1 MCDRGHGERMRA
13 RNGCALANIFACAIL
28 AYVQATDTSTQ
39 VTAQDLAGELL
50 ALWHFLMKGQ
60 SKKMFAIL
68 DELDLSMS
76 HVKALGVLADCGCE
90 LSVKEVSE
98 ELGLSLPGGSRTVDS
113 LMRRGYLERRED
125 DADRRMKRI
134 GITDAGRDVA
144 RRVLE
149 ARLEG
154 LEQFTSSLT
163 DEQRARLMTAL
174 SDLPHRS

>member
-1 MCDRGHGERMRA
+1 VRA
-13 RNGCALANIFACAIL
+13 RNGCALENICACAIL
-28 AYVQATDTSTQ
+28 AYVQATPTSTH

-60 SKKMFAIL
+60 SKTMFAIL
-68 DELDLSMS
+68 DELDLSMT
-76 HVKALGVLADCGCE
+76 HVKALGALADCGCE

-98 ELGLSLPGGSRTVDS
+98 ELGLSLPGASRTVDA

-134 GITDAGRDVA
+134 GITPAGRDVA
-144 RRVLE
+144 RRIIE

-163 DEQRARLMTAL
+163 DEQRAGLMSAL

>member
-1 MCDRGHGERMRA
+1 M
-13 RNGCALANIFACAIL
+13 
-28 AYVQATDTSTQ
+28 QATDTSAQ

-50 ALWHFLMKGQ
+50 ALWHHLMKGQ
-60 SKKMFAIL
+60 SKTMFAIL
-68 DELDLSMS
+68 DELDLSMT

-98 ELGLSLPGGSRTVDS
+98 ELGLSLPGASRTIDA
-113 LMRRGYLERRED
+113 LIRRGYLERRED

-134 GITDAGRDVA
+134 GITATGRDVA
-144 RRVLE
+144 RRILE

-163 DEQRARLMTAL
+163 PEQRTGLMSAL
-174 SDLPHRS
+174 SDLPHHS

>member
-1 MCDRGHGERMRA
+1 MPERMRA
-13 RNGCALANIFACAIL
+13 RNDCALETISPCAIL

-50 ALWHFLMKGQ
+50 ALWHHLMKGQ
-60 SKKMFAIL
+60 SKTMFALL

-76 HVKALGVLADCGCE
+76 HIKALNVLADCGCE

-98 ELGLSLPGGSRTVDS
+98 ELGLSLPGASRTVDA

-125 DADRRMKRI
+125 EADRRMKRI

-144 RRVLE
+144 RRIIE

-154 LEQFTSSLT
+154 LEQFSSSLHP
-163 DEQRARLMTAL
+163 EQRARLMAAL

>member
-1 MCDRGHGERMRA
+1 
-13 RNGCALANIFACAIL
+13 
-28 AYVQATDTSTQ
+28 
-39 VTAQDLAGELL
+39 
-50 ALWHFLMKGQ
+50 
-60 SKKMFAIL
+60 MFALL

-76 HVKALGVLADCGCE
+76 HVKALGVLADSGCE

-98 ELGLSLPGGSRTVDS
+98 ELGLSFPGGSRTVDA

-125 DADRRMKRI
+125 EQDRRMKRI

-144 RRVLE
+144 RRIIE

-163 DEQRARLMTAL
+163 PEQRTSLMAAL
-174 SDLPHRS
+174 SDLPHRT

>member
-1 MCDRGHGERMRA
+1 
-13 RNGCALANIFACAIL
+13 
-28 AYVQATDTSTQ
+28 VQATDTSPQ

-50 ALWHFLMKGQ
+50 SLWHYLMKGQ
-60 SKKMFAIL
+60 SKTMFAIL

-76 HVKALGVLADCGCE
+76 HVKALGVLADCASE
-90 LSVKEVSE
+90 LSVKEMSE
-98 ELGLSLPGGSRTVDS
+98 ELGLSLPGASRTVDA

-134 GITDAGRDVA
+134 GITPAGRDVA
-144 RRVLE
+144 RRILE

-163 DEQRARLMTAL
+163 SEQRTRLMAAL
-174 SDLPHRS
+174 SDLPHRL